1 MDTLATVVENA
12 SDDAPVENIE
22 KPQETKFQKAIL
34 AWRSIDL
41 ANLVSKLDIT
51 ASDIVAH
58 QRDSLVQRKDLAQK
72 TKDFR
77 KLEDA
82 SKLSEYKALLKCM
95 AGLFSVLVIITT
107 DRLVAY
113 QAFIDLLTTHGKSS
127 SSAFLQLYSALSEA
141 PDPYPL
147 LEASIDSL
155 VLSEDTLPKLTSEKD
170 TLQKNVARLTSQLDT
185 VEKKLE
191 EERSLRRELERQQ
204 KTKLQEVEASWNAV
218 LAEKTSNWEAK
229 EKSYEEKAE
238 NNERLLKEIKAS
250 YEVSQRLDSQDGG
263 DAQRSAATAA
273 ELEILSTD
281 LEKTSLRL
289 ADVEAR
295 NEQLRLD
302 LAQAISHS
310 QSELNSRPVEEDP
323 AYLRLQSENSSL
335 LRKLDSSRFDR
346 DAEKNS
352 LEAKVRQIER
362 LNTSVTAERDELRGK
377 LENFADYD
385 DIRRELE
392 VIKVRLSKYGL
403 ELPTNM
409 FPKTIEFS
417 TGDDDDVDLKGSIG
431 DTGSSSN
438 ENNLEQLLMARN
450 KKLSDE
456 LTVLR
461 VSHRDLETQLETL
474 REEVSK
480 TNADLE
486 RSRNLTASL
495 ENDIIRVQKE
505 APNSSAM
512 SVAGTY
518 ASRHPYAARR
528 GRVSPTSSIISGFDH
543 SMISGNNLEGI
554 RSGDALG
561 GGSGILPMVQAQR
574 DRFKKRNSELEQEIS
589 NMHVTIRG
597 LRQEIAS
604 LQEDNLGLYEKTR
617 YVSTYNRGVHTTS
630 SSSSAA
636 LAANRTPHST
646 SIQIDSDSPLTRYH
660 SAYEA
665 KISPFARFR
674 SRESNRAYNRMSLP
688 ERMIFT
694 ITRIVLANRTSRNLF
709 AAYCLALHVLV
720 FVMLYSMSTIQTGKH
735 HTAALESMV
744 AAGSG
749 PASGPADWHREGLD
763 VE

>member
-41 ANLVSKLDIT
+41 ANLVSKLDT
-51 ASDIVAH
+51 AASDIVAH

-82 SKLSEYKALLKCM
+82 SKLAEYKALLK
-95 AGLFSVLVIITT
+95 S
-107 DRLVAY
+107 Y

-155 VLSEDTLPKLTSEKD
+155 VLSEDTLPKLKSEKD
-170 TLQKNVARLTSQLDT
+170 TLQKSVSRLTSQLDT

-377 LENFADYD
+377 LEKFADYD

-392 VIKVRLSKYGL
+392 VI
-403 ELPTNM
+403 
-409 FPKTIEFS
+409 KTIEFS

-431 DTGSSSN
+431 ETGSSSN

-554 RSGDALG
+554 RSGDAFG

-674 SRESNRAYNRMSLP
+674 SRESDRAYNRMSLP

-720 FVMLYSMSTIQTGKH
+720 FVMLYSMSTIQTSKH
-735 HTAALESMV
+735 HTAALESMM

-749 PASGPADWHREGLD
+749 PASGPADWHQEGLD

>member
-41 ANLVSKLDIT
+41 ANLVSKLDT
-51 ASDIVAH
+51 AASDIVAH

-82 SKLSEYKALLKCM
+82 SKLAEYKALLK
-95 AGLFSVLVIITT
+95 S
-107 DRLVAY
+107 Y

-155 VLSEDTLPKLTSEKD
+155 VLSEDTLPKLKSEKD
-170 TLQKNVARLTSQLDT
+170 TLQKSVSRLTSQLDT

-377 LENFADYD
+377 LEKYADYD

-392 VIKVRLSKYGL
+392 VI
-403 ELPTNM
+403 
-409 FPKTIEFS
+409 KTIEFS

-431 DTGSSSN
+431 ETGSSSN

-646 SIQIDSDSPLTRYH
+646 SIQIDSNSPLTRYH

-674 SRESNRAYNRMSLP
+674 SRESDRAYNRMSLP

-720 FVMLYSMSTIQTGKH
+720 FVMLYSMSTIQTSKH

-749 PASGPADWHREGLD
+749 PASGPADWHQEGLD

>member
-41 ANLVSKLDIT
+41 ANLVSKLDT
-51 ASDIVAH
+51 AASDIVAH

-82 SKLSEYKALLKCM
+82 SKLAEYKALLK
-95 AGLFSVLVIITT
+95 S
-107 DRLVAY
+107 Y

-155 VLSEDTLPKLTSEKD
+155 VLSEDTLPKLKSEKD
-170 TLQKNVARLTSQLDT
+170 TLQKSVSRLTSQLDT

-377 LENFADYD
+377 LEKFADYD

-392 VIKVRLSKYGL
+392 VI
-403 ELPTNM
+403 
-409 FPKTIEFS
+409 KTIEFS

-431 DTGSSSN
+431 ETGSSSN

-674 SRESNRAYNRMSLP
+674 SRESDRAYNRMSLP

-720 FVMLYSMSTIQTGKH
+720 FVMLYSMSTIQTSKH

-749 PASGPADWHREGLD
+749 PASGPADWHQEGLD

>member
-41 ANLVSKLDIT
+41 ANLVSKLDT
-51 ASDIVAH
+51 AASDIVAH

-82 SKLSEYKALLKCM
+82 SKLAEYKALLK
-95 AGLFSVLVIITT
+95 S
-107 DRLVAY
+107 Y

-155 VLSEDTLPKLTSEKD
+155 VLSEDTLPKLKSEKD
-170 TLQKNVARLTSQLDT
+170 TLQKSVSRLTSQLDT

-377 LENFADYD
+377 LEKYADYD

-392 VIKVRLSKYGL
+392 VI
-403 ELPTNM
+403 
-409 FPKTIEFS
+409 KTIEFS

-431 DTGSSSN
+431 ETGSSSN

-674 SRESNRAYNRMSLP
+674 SRESDRAYNRMSLP

-720 FVMLYSMSTIQTGKH
+720 FVMLYSMSTIQTSKH

-749 PASGPADWHREGLD
+749 PASGPADWHQEGLD